1 MKVLVARSIQ
11 QILMMALLR
20 LEDSPDL
27 SSEEVEQARRL
38 ALRLMTDITLAKSER
53 AETSSEETLAA

>member
-1 MKVLVARSIQ
+1 MARSIQ

-27 SSEEVEQARRL
+27 SSEEVEQVRKL
-38 ALRLMTDITLAKSER
+38 ALRLMADITLAKSDR
-53 AETSSEETLAA
+53 REEPVEEAIAA